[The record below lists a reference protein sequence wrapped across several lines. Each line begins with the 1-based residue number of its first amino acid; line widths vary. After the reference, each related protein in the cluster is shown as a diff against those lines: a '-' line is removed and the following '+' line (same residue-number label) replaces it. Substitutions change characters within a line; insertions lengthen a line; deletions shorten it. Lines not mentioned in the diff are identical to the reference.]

1 MIISFICR
9 FIAEYNYK
17 SSGDLHLQKQVGFGR
32 WPSTLFGVFRNAPDP
47 WSIGGL
53 AIARSNPTRVSR
65 WTWDQN

>member
-9 FIAEYNYK
+9 FIAEHNYK

-47 WSIGGL
+47 WFLPYTSL
-53 AIARSNPTRVSR
+53 TMEAEE
-65 WTWDQN
+65 TWDQN